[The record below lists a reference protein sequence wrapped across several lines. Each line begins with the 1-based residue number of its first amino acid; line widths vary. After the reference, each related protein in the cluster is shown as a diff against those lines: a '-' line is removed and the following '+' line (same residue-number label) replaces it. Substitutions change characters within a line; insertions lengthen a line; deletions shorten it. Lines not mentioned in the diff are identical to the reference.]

1 MSLVI
6 TPLNCDDVP
15 AVKRLLIAGLTERWG
30 VYEPKYNLD
39 IEGLS
44 SRSSDSLTLVARSAG
59 IVVGTGSL
67 RIVGARRARV
77 VRMST
82 ARERRRHGV
91 AAAIL
96 QRLLDHAR
104 GSGVNEVVVET
115 TSSWESAIAF
125 YTKHGFIRTHE
136 QDGETHL
143 VLRLR

>member
-15 AVKRLLIAGLTERWG
+15 AVQRLLIAGLTERWG

-59 IVVGTGSL
+59 VVVGTGTL
-67 RIVGARRARV
+67 QFVGARRARV

-82 ARERRRHGV
+82 ARDHRRHGV
-91 AAAIL
+91 ATAIL
-96 QRLLDHAR
+96 QRLLDAAR
-104 GSGVNEVVVET
+104 SSDADEVVVET
-115 TSSWESAIAF
+115 TSSWESAVTF
-125 YTKHGFIRTHE
+125 YTKHGFTRTHE
-136 QDGETHL
+136 HGGDTHFL
-143 VLRLR
+143 RRLR

>member
-1 MSLVI
+1 MYSVNVRDHFMI
-6 TPLNCDDVP
+6 AHSFQGAVFGP
-15 AVKRLLIAGLTERWG
+15 AQRLHGATYIVDLEMRC
-30 VYEPKYNLD
+30 EQLD
-39 IEGLS
+39 P
-44 SRSSDSLTLVARSAG
+44 DG

-67 RIVGARRARV
+67 RIVGARRARI

-104 GSGVNEVVVET
+104 GSGVNEGVVET

-136 QDGETHL
+136 QDGDTHF